1 LTARGGGVRETT
13 IGTTR
18 LRLIQGDITRVAVDA
33 IVNAANEEL
42 LHGGGV
48 AGAISRAGGPSIA
61 EESRRVGHT
70 PTGQAAIT
78 TGGRLPARYVI
89 HAVGPVWQGGREGE
103 PELLASAYRSSLR
116 LADEHGLKT
125 IAFPSISTGIYG
137 YPTDLAAGVAVGA
150 VADYLRGETALE
162 EVTFVLFSDRDL
174 ATYEAALDRLV
185 DVGPERPPDRA
196 AGR

>member
-1 LTARGGGVRETT
+1 LTAQGGGVRETT

-18 LRLIQGDITRVAVDA
+18 LRLTQGDITGVAVDA

-48 AGAISRAGGPSIA
+48 AGAIGRAGGPSIA

-103 PELLASAYRSSLR
+103 PELLASAYRSSLL

-137 YPTDLAAGVAVGA
+137 YPTDLAAGVAIGT
-150 VADYLRGETALE
+150 VADYLCGETALE
-162 EVTFVLFSDRDL
+162 EVTFVFFSDRDL

-185 DVGPERPPDRA
+185 DRGPERPPDRA